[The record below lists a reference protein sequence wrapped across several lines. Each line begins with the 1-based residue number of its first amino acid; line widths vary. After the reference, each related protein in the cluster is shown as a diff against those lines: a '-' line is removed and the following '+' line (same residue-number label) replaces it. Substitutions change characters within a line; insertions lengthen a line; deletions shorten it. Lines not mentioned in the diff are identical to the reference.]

1 MMERGVIHRS
11 CSPWSSGIVVVKK
24 KDGSTRFCIDYRK
37 LNNVTI
43 KVSHPLPRMNDSLD
57 ALGKSK
63 WFSTLDLARGY
74 WQVAMNPKDTAKT
87 AFATICV
94 FFEFISMPFGLCN
107 APATFQKPM
116 ENVLLG
122 LQRKACLLYVDDVI
136 ISMII
141 SFARVE
147 LNLSTRPFA

>member
-1 MMERGVIHRS
+1 
-11 CSPWSSGIVVVKK
+11 
-24 KDGSTRFCIDYRK
+24 
-37 LNNVTI
+37 
-43 KVSHPLPRMNDSLD
+43 MNDSLD
-57 ALGKSK
+57 ALGKGK

-87 AFATICV
+87 AFATICG

-122 LQRKACLLYVDDVI
+122 LQRKPAYFML
-136 ISMII
+136 MM
-141 SFARVE
+141 
-147 LNLSTRPFA
+147 